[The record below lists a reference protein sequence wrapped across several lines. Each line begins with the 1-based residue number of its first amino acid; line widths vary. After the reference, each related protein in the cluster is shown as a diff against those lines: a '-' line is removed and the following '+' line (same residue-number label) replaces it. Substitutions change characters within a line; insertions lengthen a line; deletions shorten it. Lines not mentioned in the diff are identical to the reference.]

1 MNEVIMDQTGAV
13 QWADW
18 WASVPPYFAFLV
30 GLPFAIAAL
39 VFVVDAIRK
48 RVDERSDRTSI

>member
-1 MNEVIMDQTGAV
+1 MEQAGVV
-13 QWADW
+13 QWTDW

-39 VFVVDAIRK
+39 AFLVDAIRR
-48 RVDERSDRTSI
+48 RVDERSDRTSV